1 MSRAELE
8 RLKSPLA
15 RKTYQHLTTAELAMV
30 EVPEHGILS
39 WRRRGVLTGYSPKKK
54 NHIKQTP
61 GFPDYAPI
69 KGETYYLA
77 RRWKTVEQQYLK
89 LLDERPW
96 VKMFN
101 QRVKVL
107 YFHDR
112 SKLTSKQKALLDE
125 YLQFVRDNAQA
136 YYEVLHWIT
145 MKTKPAKDEEC
156 DDLTIFSTAA
166 GLSANRAG
174 RRDHVDRTMD
184 EFLESFFARGLPRT
198 MVPEPGF
205 WVYPAKICHLYLTDP
220 TTLNGEN
227 KPFSLKQQIKLAEEE
242 EPAHAVYALLHGLRP
257 HRGRSFGH
265 PSPTDQAPRH
275 QLGVQ
280 GGQGSLTP
288 WPTRD
293 FGRHGYLLQFVA

>member
-1 MSRAELE
+1 MYSSSDTDDENASKSGVFTPSSSKKRPSRLSESGSAKKTRANMSRAELE

-15 RKTYQHLTTAELAMV
+15 RKTYKHLTTAELAMI

-54 NHIKQTP
+54 NHVKQNP

-69 KGETYYLA
+69 KGETCHLA
-77 RRWKTVEQQYLK
+77 RRWKAVEQQYLE
-89 LLDERPW
+89 LLAERPW

-145 MKTKPAKDEEC
+145 MKTKPTKDEDG
-156 DDLTIFSTAA
+156 DDLTTFSTAT

-198 MVPEPGF
+198 MVHEPGF

-220 TTLNGEN
+220 TTLNGQD
-227 KPFSLKQQIKLAEEE
+227 KPFSLKQQI
-242 EPAHAVYALLHGLRP
+242 
-257 HRGRSFGH
+257 
-265 PSPTDQAPRH
+265 
-275 QLGVQ
+275 
-280 GGQGSLTP
+280 
-288 WPTRD
+288 
-293 FGRHGYLLQFVA
+293 